1 MVYSHSGTLYS
12 NEDEQCN
19 APHKKMPHNQ
29 DAGDGKPGTRVF
41 ILWFQLYILKIG
53 SIIST
58 C

>member
-1 MVYSHSGTLYS
+1 MVHSRSGTLYS

-41 ILWFQLYILKIG
+41 IL
-53 SIIST
+53 
-58 C
+58 

>member
-1 MVYSHSGTLYS
+1 MVHSHSGTLYS

-19 APHKKMPHNQ
+19 APHNQ

-41 ILWFQLYILKIG
+41 ILWFQLYIFKIG
-53 SIIST
+53 STIST